1 MKKSDIY
8 KMALVATISKMVMDN
23 DLDPDKVYEVANEIT
38 DTISTKTFVENE
50 ESAKS
55 AGGNI
60 SV

>member
-23 DLDPDKVYEVANEIT
+23 DLDPDKVYEIANEIT
-38 DTISTKTFVENE
+38 DTISTKIFVENE